1 MSFWDWLINL
11 LNYFKSPP
19 RKPINLKVK
28 LNMTTN
34 TATLT
39 WTNPTT
45 RTDGSPLLPADI
57 SHVEI
62 FDSSPTGDTSF
73 GFGTS
78 PFITPVLNT
87 GDHAFT
93 VVVTDLA
100 GKVSAPSN
108 VATVTVLPA
117 DVAPAAVTDL
127 TAVLNA

>member
-62 FDSSPTGDTSF
+62 FDLSDTSF

-87 GDHAFT
+87 GDHSFT
-93 VVVTDLA
+93 VTVTDLA

-108 VATVTVLPA
+108 VAKVTVLPA